1 MPLSITI
8 ELSDQDIEHFSNA
21 QKASM
26 ETAGTASAEEV
37 TAAASRLLQD
47 ALKVPV
53 PDFVGQRLQRL
64 DQMIAM
70 VRDEG
75 WALGEEDKQ
84 RVVSALVYFANPND
98 IIPDATPV
106 LGYLDDAIMI
116 ELCVRDLQH
125 EINAYEDFCDYRQTE
140 AVRRGLNPSAVG
152 RADWL
157 ADRREELQD
166 RMHRRRARDFGTG
179 YGNSSGY
186 ASGTS
191 YVNEGWRPSLFRTS

>member
-21 QKASM
+21 QKVSM
-26 ETAGTASAEEV
+26 ETAGTTSAEEV

-47 ALKVPV
+47 ALKVSV
-53 PDFVGQRLQRL
+53 PDFVAQRLERL

-75 WALGEEDKQ
+75 WALADEDKQ

-125 EINAYEDFCDYRQTE
+125 EINAYEDFCDYRQNE
-140 AVRRGLNPSAVG
+140 AVRRGLNPSSVG

-157 ADRREELQD
+157 SDRREELQD

-186 ASGTS
+186 ASNRS
-191 YVNEGWRPSLFRTS
+191 YVNEGWRPSLFRAS

>member
-1 MPLSITI
+1 MPISINI
-8 ELSDQDIEHFSNA
+8 ELSDQDLEHFSNA
-21 QKASM
+21 QKAAR
-26 ETAGTASAEEV
+26 ETAGTVSVEAV
-37 TAAASRLLQD
+37 TAAAARLLQD

-53 PDFVGQRLQRL
+53 PDFIGQRLDRL
-64 DQMIAM
+64 DQMIGM
-70 VRDEG
+70 LRDEG
-75 WALGEEDKQ
+75 WALAEEDKQ
-84 RVVSALVYFANPND
+84 RVLSALVYFANPD
-98 IIPDATPV
+98 DMIPDNTPV

-125 EINAYEDFCDYRQTE
+125 EINAYEDFCDYRQNE
-140 AVRRGLNPSAVG
+140 AVRRGLNPATVG

-157 ADRREELQD
+157 AGRREELQD

-186 ASGTS
+186 ASSTT

>member
-1 MPLSITI
+1 MPLSINI
-8 ELSDQDIEHFSNA
+8 ELSDQDLEHFANA

-47 ALKVPV
+47 ALKVSV
-53 PDFVGQRLQRL
+53 PDFVAQRLQRL

-75 WALGEEDKQ
+75 WALSDEDKH
-84 RVVSALVYFANPND
+84 RVVSALVYFANPDD

-125 EINAYEDFCDYRQTE
+125 EINAYEDFCDYRQNE

>member
-1 MPLSITI
+1 MPLSINI
-8 ELSDQDIEHFSNA
+8 ELSDQDLEHFSNA

-26 ETAGTASAEEV
+26 DAAGAISAEEV

-47 ALKVPV
+47 ALKVQV
-53 PDFVGQRLQRL
+53 PDFVAQRLQRL
-64 DQMIAM
+64 DQMIGM

-106 LGYLDDAIMI
+106 LGFLDDAIMI

-125 EINAYEDFCDYRQTE
+125 EIQAYEDFCDYRQNE

-166 RMHRRRARDFGTG
+166 RMHRRRSRDFGTG

-186 ASGTS
+186 ASATT
-191 YVNEGWRPSLFRTS
+191 YINEGWRPSLFRTT